1 MQTRIAT
8 FSDISQISKLLN
20 SLFVQEIEFVPNKE
34 KQENGLKMIIENP
47 TLGHIL
53 VIEKSNKIIATINLL
68 YTISTA
74 LGAKVAIL
82 EDMIVSSKF
91 QKKGI
96 GSKLLQDAINF
107 AKQQKCQRITLLTD
121 KNNILAHTFYTKN
134 GFKYSE
140 MIPFRYDMST
150 LIHTQNTIL

>member
-1 MQTRIAT
+1 MKTRIAT
-8 FSDISQISKLLN
+8 VSDISQISELLD
-20 SLFVQEIEFVPNKE
+20 SLFAQEIEFIPNKE
-34 KQENGLKMIIENP
+34 KQENGLKMIINNP

-91 QKKGI
+91 QKEGI
-96 GSKLLQDAINF
+96 GSKLLQNAINF
-107 AKQQKCQRITLLTD
+107 AKQQQCQRITLLTD
-121 KNNILAHTFYTKN
+121 ESNTIAHEFYTKN
-134 GFKYSE
+134 GFKCST
-140 MIPFRYDMST
+140 MIPYRLS
-150 LIHTQNTIL
+150 LNI

>member
-8 FSDISQISKLLN
+8 FSDISQISELLN
-20 SLFVQEIEFVPNKE
+20 SLFSQEIEFIPNKE
-34 KQENGLKMIIENP
+34 KQEDGLKMIINNP
-47 TLGHIL
+47 ILGHIL

-74 LGAKVAIL
+74 LGAKVVIL

-91 QKKGI
+91 QKEGI

-107 AKQQKCQRITLLTD
+107 AIQQQCQRITLLTD
-121 KNNILAHTFYTKN
+121 KSNALAHKFYIKN
-134 GFKYSE
+134 GFECST
-140 MIPFRYDMST
+140 MIPFRLS
-150 LIHTQNTIL
+150 LKI